1 MKKRVLALLLTVATA
16 GTILFGC
23 GSTDA
28 DNAKSSESK
37 EDVQKEESTGNS
49 AEAETELEPV
59 TLKWYVPQ
67 PEDEKTSDVV
77 EAFNAKL
84 AEVLPNTNVEFVFFN
99 DFDTYVT
106 QLSMA
111 FAGSEEIDIAWEGWL
126 SPYYNDTVDGNIIE
140 LTDLINEYAPNIVKE
155 MEAWERTYSTVTFT
169 DGGVYGIPC
178 IQASSKSAKTL
189 EFDKSIEE
197 YIDKDA
203 LLAAVKKT
211 RENHSTAEEL
221 YQVIEDTIQKA
232 IDGGALTVGDL
243 NWYITD
249 NIPTR
254 LDMFPYQGVG
264 DRFCVNVYE
273 DPKDW
278 ELMTWDE
285 TPDRQLAVDYMA
297 KWYDKGWITD
307 TQLIGQL
314 PSGAV
319 RLVDSNMVTW
329 VAADENGIDY
339 YTNNA
344 DGSEKFRI
352 RIERY
357 EDMFQSETEYDANS
371 TMLTIPYTCKNPE
384 RSMMLLNVLHDEDE
398 NSVGNYLYNMLCF
411 GFAKDSEEAEKYG
424 WYSYVRGEENGEYT
438 FDLEGEGVSAVHYM
452 EPWVMGN
459 CFYTY
464 DSVLSDSYSV
474 AAKEDAYDYE
484 VTKYKGMKPSPVAG
498 FSLDIEA
505 LDQTIIENLNAA
517 GAEWEME
524 IVMGA
529 GGTDNL
535 EATRE
540 KYMAQMNEIGIETL
554 REQVQ
559 EQLDAWLATK

>member
-16 GTILFGC
+16 STLLFGC
-23 GSTDA
+23 GNSEEGES
-28 DNAKSSESK
+28 KSSEGTK
-37 EDVQKEESTGNS
+37 DTQKEVSSEDLSD
-49 AEAETELEPV
+49 LEPV

-84 AEVLPNTNVEFVFFN
+84 AEVLPNTTVEFVFFN

-111 FAGSEEIDIAWEGWL
+111 FAGSEKIDIAWEGWL
-126 SPYYNDTVDGNIIE
+126 SPYYNDTADGNIME

-169 DGGVYGIPC
+169 DGGVYGVPC
-178 IQASSKSAKTL
+178 IQASSKSSKTL
-189 EFDKSIEE
+189 EFDRSIEE

-203 LLAAVKKT
+203 LLAAVEKS
-211 RENHSTAEEL
+211 RENHSITEEI
-221 YQVIEDTIQKA
+221 YQIIEDTIQKA
-232 IDGGALTVGDL
+232 IDDGALTVGDL
-243 NWYITD
+243 SWFITD
-249 NIPTR
+249 NVPTR
-254 LDMFPYQGVG
+254 LDLLPYQKVG
-264 DRFCVNVYE
+264 DRFYVNVFE
-273 DPKDW
+273 DPEDW
-278 ELMTWDE
+278 ELLTNPE

-297 KWYDKGWITD
+297 RWYDKGWITD
-307 TQLIGQL
+307 TQLIDQL
-314 PSGAV
+314 PSGAI
-319 RLVDSNMVTW
+319 RLVDANGKTW
-329 VAADENGIDY
+329 VGADENGIDY

-352 RIERY
+352 RLERY

-371 TMLTIPYTCKNPE
+371 TMLVLPYTCPNPE
-384 RSMMLLNVLHDEDE
+384 RSMMLLNILHDEDE
-398 NSVGNYLYNMLCF
+398 SSVGNYLYNMLCF
-411 GFAKDSEEAEKYG
+411 GFAKDSEEAEQYG
-424 WYSYVRGEENGEYT
+424 WYSYVRGEADGQYT

-464 DSVLSDSYSV
+464 DSVLSDNYSL

-484 VTKYKGMKPSPVAG
+484 VNKYKEMEMSPLAG
-498 FSLDIEA
+498 FPFDIEA

-529 GGTDNL
+529 GGTANL

-540 KYMAQMNEIGIETL
+540 KYTKQQEEIGLETL
-554 REQVQ
+554 RAQVQ